1 MLLHFKKS
9 NEILETWS
17 PHCKNLAFKDP
28 PSLNFHNRT
37 DASTYSCKKDENQ
50 IFVIFEIV
58 FHTDYGHN
66 KAESLIISS
75 PKFFVEVMVDKWK
88 TWTRDSQYQNWVL
101 INRSKNISIAQK
113 LICPDCLPK
122 SKGLGFL

>member
-37 DASTYSCKKDENQ
+37 DATVYKG
-50 IFVIFEIV
+50 EIECLFTGFMFATLQYLMGGQSNCLYQGV
-58 FHTDYGHN
+58 AREIEQFNTTP
-66 KAESLIISS
+66 KAE
-75 PKFFVEVMVDKWK
+75 F
-88 TWTRDSQYQNWVL
+88 
-101 INRSKNISIAQK
+101 
-113 LICPDCLPK
+113 
-122 SKGLGFL
+122 